1 MTLNHNKEIS
11 IDLGERTTNFLDFYL
26 ERDSNSSYTLNL
38 FGANGESIP
47 HSDVNVSYI
56 VKGVDEVE
64 RKQLKTNEKGQ
75 INLGNLSIVK
85 KLSAEINSSEAN
97 IQRVWQID
105 QTESGLNYNSRIT
118 VKENQSITLPIDR
131 SWTLNDLLLLKT
143 YDRYFNSDDTSKL
156 SIE

>member
-1 MTLNHNKEIS
+1 M
-11 IDLGERTTNFLDFYL
+11 GERNTNFLDFYL

-38 FGANGESIP
+38 LGANGESIP

-64 RKQLKTNEKGQ
+64 RKQLKTNERGQ
-75 INLGNLSIVK
+75 ISLGNLSIVK

-118 VKENQSITLPIDR
+118 VKEGQSITLPIDC
-131 SWTLNDLLLLKT
+131 SWTHNDLLLLKT
-143 YDRYFNSDDTSKL
+143 YDRYFSSDETREL
-156 SIE
+156 TIE